1 MLSKYF
7 TKVEDRFVFNISLI
21 FWHLLVLVAAFAILI
36 AIGVFAW
43 SMVPSTQQQVQART
57 APEKAPYP
65 EPVQVDLSELL
76 LVEPTPTE
84 LMPNVQLEPISDAA
98 RTTGAK
104 TAPGPDVEDQTGFD
118 EYRAAMGRLRE
129 LVPPAE
135 HSWDG
140 NGYWSYPY
148 GQRYWDV
155 YKQEKYRQW
164 TVTEPGI
171 EDKLEH
177 AFKQTKATNYTAKR
191 DLVAGLNTLLSAI
204 PQADRYDMLVY
215 TLARTSKSWQND
227 ISIYEA
233 LASLPPKLEGTDGQE
248 HIKILLRTSLQNPS
262 AGVAF
267 INFMA
272 SCIERFAPAARV
284 EVLVV
289 ASNSYYNYFGQDLMQ
304 QKEATGMY
312 LDLVDRIEA
321 SMQPKTFAQYY
332 GLYLNKNKQRRGEI
346 ARIDNAHN
354 ALQRQIDSEFQQ
366 AQQRAVMERT
376 EMMQQKAQYRQ
387 KSLMAAGG
395 GILLIVVV
403 AIMLVFLSIQRI
415 VKKIEAKLPDS
426 PSSEDRPIGTVA

>member
-7 TKVEDRFVFNISLI
+7 SKVEDRFVFNISLI
-21 FWHLLVLVAAFAILI
+21 FWHLLVLLAGFAILI
-36 AIGVFAW
+36 GIAVFMW
-43 SMVPSTQQQVQART
+43 SMVPSTQQQVHARSL
-57 APEKAPYP
+57 PEKAPYP

-76 LVEPTPTE
+76 LVGPTPAD
-84 LMPNVQLEPISDAA
+84 PVSSAQLEPISEPV
-98 RTTGAK
+98 RTTGAI
-104 TAPGPDVEDQTGFD
+104 TTPVVEVEDQTGLN
-118 EYRAAMGRLRE
+118 EYQAAIGRLRG
-129 LVPPAE
+129 LVPPAI
-135 HSWDG
+135 HPWDG

-171 EDKLEH
+171 EDKL
-177 AFKQTKATNYTAKR
+177 AQLYKRTKATNYTAKR
-191 DLVAGLNTLLSAI
+191 DLVAGLNTLLTAI
-204 PQADRYDMLVY
+204 PNADRYDMLVY
-215 TLARTSKSWQND
+215 ALARTSKSWQSD

-233 LASLPPKLEGTDGQE
+233 LASLPPKLEVTNDQE
-248 HIKILLRTSLQNPS
+248 HIKALLRTGLQNPS

-267 INFMA
+267 IEFIA
-272 SCIERFAPAARV
+272 SCIERFAPPARV

-289 ASNSYYNYFGQDLMQ
+289 TSNSYFNYFGQDLMQ

-312 LDLVDRIEA
+312 LELVDRIEA
-321 SMQPKTFAQYY
+321 SMQPKTLAQYY
-332 GLYLNKNKQRRGEI
+332 GLYLKKNEQRRGEI

-366 AQQRAVMERT
+366 AQQRATMQRNATRAQKER
-376 EMMQQKAQYRQ
+376 YRQ
-387 KSLMAAGG
+387 QSLMVAGG

-426 PSSEDRPIGTVA
+426 TSGARPSEAVA